1 MTPKNLLKYQEIKF
15 VFDSEPVIKAD
26 EPGIMCNLCH
36 DLVTECHYIADLHI
50 CKYCW
55 AKS

>member
-15 VFDSEPVIKAD
+15 VFDSEPVMKAD
-26 EPGIMCNLCH
+26 EPGVICNLCH
-36 DLVTECHYIADLHI
+36 EFVTEYHSITDLRI
-50 CKYCW
+50 CNYCW